1 MNLPARR
8 LPQGRPRGALF
19 VCLWLAAGAA
29 GAAGACPAD
38 RVDLRAGV
46 EYVHDGDTLRL
57 ADGRSLRLIGLDTP
71 ELARDGRHAEPL
83 AETARDRLRV
93 LLRAA
98 GMRLDLQYD
107 TEREDRYGRS
117 LAHAYLPDGRNLTAL
132 LLEEGLA
139 STLVVPPNLR
149 WWTCYREAERRAR
162 AAGRGL
168 WALPGHRVHEAAT
181 LDPALRGFVLV
192 RGRVRERQPRRAGVR
207 LLLDGG
213 LVVWSGRA
221 DLAYFPAPERLVGQ
235 RVEVRGMLRQR
246 GDERQIRVRH
256 PAALAGVDAGK
267 PERGHDDG
275 T

>member
-8 LPQGRPRGALF
+8 SSQGRPWGALF
-19 VCLWLAAGAA
+19 VCLWLTTVSAQVAA
-29 GAAGACPAD
+29 ACPAD
-38 RVDLRAGV
+38 RVDLRAAV
-46 EYVHDGDTLRL
+46 DYVHDGDTLRL
-57 ADGRSLRLIGLDTP
+57 ADGRALRLIGLDTP
-71 ELARDGRHAEPL
+71 ELARDGRRAEPL
-83 AETARDRLRV
+83 AGTARDRLRA

-98 GMRLDLQYD
+98 GMRLDLRYD
-107 TEREDRYGRS
+107 TEREDRYGRT

-139 STLVVPPNLR
+139 STLVVPPNVR
-149 WWTCYREAERRAR
+149 WWACYREAERRAR

-181 LDPALRGFVLV
+181 LDPARRDFVLV
-192 RGRVRERQPRRAGVR
+192 RGRVHAQQPRRSGVR

-213 LVVWSGRA
+213 LVVWIGRA

-256 PAALAGVDAGK
+256 PAALARVDAGV
-267 PERGHDDG
+267 PDGGHDNG
-275 T
+275 G